1 MSSLIIDEPLAR
13 NAPRN
18 QIKLWP
24 LVTLPLSALAVWAV
38 NAGGEALR
46 WVGLGALA
54 WSLALPLL
62 VSLEAGLFAMMLFEP
77 LRGFLRRAQYLFL
90 PYSSTDPIH
99 VVTPLVTLM
108 AFAMLLQRYKLRIF
122 RETPLG
128 KLVSILGLIYF
139 LEIFNPLQ
147 GSLIVGLSGT
157 LFVLVPVAWFY
168 FGQAMKPAFMET
180 ALRLMVVL
188 GILTSLY
195 GLYQLAYGF
204 PAFEQYWIDNTE
216 FYNSISVGNVKRALA
231 TYSSAE
237 EWGRYI
243 ELGGL
248 IAFGFGVTARSG
260 LRRAGWFTCGVALTL
275 MLLLTGQRTAIFGLI
290 LGVFVLLMLGA
301 KSWRSAFARLL
312 LATAPIV
319 LVAILVPAPTN
330 DDMLSHSSDD
340 KMGTV
345 LSHTARGTLRPAQE
359 DSLQERLKNW
369 TFLFTE
375 VIPYRPLGIGIGG
388 TQVGAWKFN
397 QDLDLPPIDSYF
409 ISTVLTC
416 GLPAGLLF
424 IWILLRATRMSWRGF
439 RNAEAR
445 SVETDSAKPRLIET
459 RLTEIHR
466 AELAS
471 RNVGPLDMESLQV
484 GSQEAA
490 WREARVWRIAATL
503 MPVLILNSFFGN
515 TFTLY
520 SVAPVAW
527 LLVGWISASA
537 LRQTSEQ
544 ADSPSIQ
551 TSN

>member
-1 MSSLIIDEPLAR
+1 MSTLLIIEPLAKNTASR
-13 NAPRN
+13 
-18 QIKLWP
+18 QLKLWP
-24 LVTLPLSALAVWAV
+24 LVTLPLSALAAWAV

-46 WVGLGALA
+46 YVGLGAIA

-90 PYSSTDPIH
+90 PYSATDPIH
-99 VVTPLVTLM
+99 IVTPLVTML
-108 AFAMLLQRYKLRIF
+108 ALAMLLQRRKLRVF
-122 RETPLG
+122 RATPLAAM
-128 KLVSILGLIYF
+128 VSILGLIYI

-147 GSLIVGLSGT
+147 GGVAVGLSGA
-157 LFVLVPVAWFY
+157 LFMLVPVAWFY
-168 FGQAMKPAFMET
+168 FGQDLKPAFMDT

-204 PAFEQYWIDNTE
+204 PSFEQYWIDNTE
-216 FYNSISVGNVKRALA
+216 FYNSIQVGTVKRALA

-243 ELGGL
+243 EIGALV
-248 IAFGFGVTARSG
+248 AFGFGACAHVL
-260 LRRAGWFTCGVALTL
+260 LRRAGWLACGGALTL

-301 KSWRSAFARLL
+301 QSWRGAVGRLL
-312 LATAPIV
+312 LAAGPVV
-319 LVAILVPAPTN
+319 LVAVFAQAPTN
-330 DDMLSHSSDD
+330 DDMLSHGDD
-340 KMGTV
+340 TMGTV

-388 TQVGAWKFN
+388 TSVGAWMFN
-397 QDLDLPPIDSYF
+397 KDLDLPPIDSYF
-409 ISTVLTC
+409 ISTILTC
-416 GLPAGLLF
+416 GIPAALLF
-424 IWILLRATRMSWRGF
+424 MWILLRATRMSWRAF
-439 RNAEAR
+439 RLAQPG
-445 SVETDSAKPRLIET
+445 SV
-459 RLTEIHR
+459 
-466 AELAS
+466 
-471 RNVGPLDMESLQV
+471 
-484 GSQEAA
+484 
-490 WREARVWRIAATL
+490 EARVWRIAATL
-503 MPVLILNSFFGN
+503 MPVLILNSLFGN

-527 LLVGWISASA
+527 MLIGWISAST
-537 LRQTSEQ
+537 LRQE
-544 ADSPSIQ
+544 AEARP
-551 TSN
+551 

>member
-1 MSSLIIDEPLAR
+1 
-13 NAPRN
+13 
-18 QIKLWP
+18 
-24 LVTLPLSALAVWAV
+24 
-38 NAGGEALR
+38 
-46 WVGLGALA
+46 
-54 WSLALPLL
+54 
-62 VSLEAGLFAMMLFEP
+62 
-77 LRGFLRRAQYLFL
+77 
-90 PYSSTDPIH
+90 
-99 VVTPLVTLM
+99 
-108 AFAMLLQRYKLRIF
+108 
-122 RETPLG
+122 
-128 KLVSILGLIYF
+128 
-139 LEIFNPLQ
+139 
-147 GSLIVGLSGT
+147 
-157 LFVLVPVAWFY
+157 
-168 FGQAMKPAFMET
+168 MKPAFMET
-180 ALRLMVVL
+180 ALRLMVVM

-248 IAFGFGVTARSG
+248 IAFGFGVTALGR
-260 LRRAGWFTCGVALTL
+260 LRRAGWFACGAALTL
-275 MLLLTGQRTAIFGLI
+275 MLLFTGQRTAIFGLI

-301 KSWRSAFARLL
+301 KTWRSASARLL
-312 LATAPIV
+312 LAAAPVV
-319 LVAILVPAPTN
+319 LIALLVPAPTN
-330 DDMLSHSSDD
+330 DDMLSHGSDD

-424 IWILLRATRMSWRGF
+424 IWILFRAMRMSWRQV
-439 RNAEAR
+439 RRAEAQSDETNSAEHQ
-445 SVETDSAKPRLIET
+445 SVELG
-459 RLTEIHR
+459 
-466 AELAS
+466 S
-471 RNVGPLDMESLQV
+471 RGV
-484 GSQEAA
+484 GSLGVGSLDFGSPDAA

-520 SVAPVAW
+520 SVAPVGW
-527 LLVGWISASA
+527 LLVGWISAGA
-537 LRQTSEQ
+537 LRQASDCSATS
-544 ADSPSIQ
+544 
-551 TSN
+551 TS